1 MTVQPKQ
8 DVTPEAYVAFDR
20 ASDGKNEYFDGTVYA
35 MAGGSVRHN
44 RIAGSTYAT
53 LYRQL
58 RQRNCNIYSSDM
70 RVKVAQTG
78 LYTYPDITII
88 CGNEQY
94 EDESEDILL
103 NPIIIIEVLSPST
116 EKYDRGKKFHQ
127 YRSILALREYILI
140 AQDEYHIEK
149 FTRQSD
155 NTWVFSEAIG
165 RDGSLELR
173 TIQCTLRL
181 EEVYEKVDFSREAPD
196 QEAGSAA

>member
-1 MTVQPKQ
+1 MTAQPTPS
-8 DVTPEAYVAFDR
+8 VTPAAYVAFDR
-20 ASDGKNEYFDGTVYA
+20 DSAGKHEYYDGTIYA

-58 RQRNCNIYSSDM
+58 RQRNCNIYPSDM
-70 RVKVAQTG
+70 RVKVVQTG
-78 LYTYPDITII
+78 LYTYPDITIT

-94 EDESEDILL
+94 EDEKEDILL

-127 YRSILALREYILI
+127 YRSILSLREYVLI
-140 AQDEYHIEK
+140 AQDEYHVEQ

-155 NTWVFSEAIG
+155 NTWVFSETIG
-165 RDGSLELR
+165 RDGSIEVR
-173 TIQCTLRL
+173 TIQCTLLL
-181 EEVYEKVDFSREAPD
+181 EEVYEKVDFSRKESD
-196 QEAGSAA
+196 REAGSAA